1 MSFAPQP
8 GPARAGAGTSAS
20 VGRAGAVMGKGL
32 ADPLT
37 AFSHICSTH
46 DSGRRKRKES
56 MLEVKGRRLHCLL
69 LPLLTIADA
78 IFLTGCFLPSC
89 APTCQ
94 IQRPTVAPSPPSS
107 SRSPSLPPPSPPFSS
122 RRTTG
127 SGGYELTANGS
138 GHRWQQTME
147 GRR

>member
-1 MSFAPQP
+1 
-8 GPARAGAGTSAS
+8 
-20 VGRAGAVMGKGL
+20 MGKGL

-78 IFLTGCFLPSC
+78 IFLTEADGRPITTIFLAIPFAATAVPSFL
-89 APTCQ
+89 Q
-94 IQRPTVAPSPPSS
+94 PPD
-107 SRSPSLPPPSPPFSS
+107 
-122 RRTTG
+122 
-127 SGGYELTANGS
+127 
-138 GHRWQQTME
+138 HRIRWL
-147 GRR
+147 